1 MAVLKPPNSASLFT
15 FRAAAWA
22 MQINTGTYAS
32 PVWAWLRGTSKIE
45 PKTTA
50 TKQDDSDNDSDG
62 YGSELVTKQ
71 KLDIS
76 IEGKVK
82 GERSLSSVVPDPG
95 VTFLRAL
102 GTQVGYDN
110 VADIRYW
117 RTDDIDEGYRSYFA
131 TEYTDVGGGN
141 EDLQNFQAT
150 LSGRGK
156 PTRIARPQTT
166 PINEVQRIRLIGT
179 GLGGTFI
186 AKFLGQAT
194 AGLAPTATAAQVLTA
209 LTGLSTIGAG
219 NVAVTAVAGL
229 NAWDV
234 AFQGTLAGIDVP
246 LLVLDTSALTGSA
259 DKGGEVTTLINGQ
272 AAA

>member
-1 MAVLKPPNSASLFT
+1 MPVLKPPNSASLFT

-22 MQINTGTYAS
+22 VQINTGTYAS
-32 PVWAWLRGTSKIE
+32 PVWAWLRGTSKFE
-45 PKTTA
+45 PKQTP
-50 TKQDDSDNDSDG
+50 TKQDDSDNDSEG
-62 YGSELVTKQ
+62 YKSELVTAQ

-76 IEGKVK
+76 VEGKVK
-82 GERSLSSVVPDPG
+82 GEKSLSNVIPDPG
-95 VTFLRAL
+95 TTFLRAL

-110 VADIRYW
+110 VADLRYW
-117 RTDDIDEGYRSYFA
+117 RTDDIDEGYRHFFA
-131 TEYTDVGGGN
+131 VEYSDVGGGN
-141 EDLQNFQAT
+141 EDIQNYQAT

-166 PINEVQRIRLIGT
+166 PVNEVQRIRLIGT
-179 GLGGTFI
+179 GLSGTYA

-194 AGLAPTATAAQVLTA
+194 AGLAPTATAAQVQTA
-209 LTGLSTIGAG
+209 LTGLSTIGAN

-246 LLVLDTSALTGSA
+246 LLVLDTAALTGSA

-272 AAA
+272 AA